1 MPRIIQEVYALAGG
15 ADCGWHGQEQ
25 HWEAGQVIQ
34 HMEGK
39 SKPSI
44 LVLSSETTSL
54 LLSASALVLILSC
67 YPS

>member
-1 MPRIIQEVYALAGG
+1 MPWIIQKVYALAGG

-44 LVLSSETTSL
+44 LVLSFPPAVRKCTCTNT
-54 LLSASALVLILSC
+54 
-67 YPS
+67 